1 MTEAAYTD
9 THRELVSHIR
19 YGYWF
24 NASCEKAYGRLDLL
38 LNVMQLVGG
47 SIAVVSILK
56 TSEALTTAM
65 AGILAFAAAVGL
77 LVQPSV
83 KAERHRQAKC
93 VFLELEGR
101 AWHLPTDALEQQLAR
116 TRQDAPAG
124 IALLAVPAFNAT
136 MRAIGQ
142 DEAQKPETI
151 WQRAFAAIA

>member
-1 MTEAAYTD
+1 MSESAYTE
-9 THRELVSHIR
+9 THRELVSHVR

-38 LNVMQLVGG
+38 LNVLQLVGG

-56 TSEALTTAM
+56 TSETLTALM
-65 AGILAFAAAVGL
+65 AGILAFAAAVAL

-93 VFLELEGR
+93 AFLDLEGR
-101 AWHLPTDALEQQLAR
+101 AWHVATDALEQQLAR
-116 TRQDAPAG
+116 ARQDAPIG
-124 IALLAVPAFNAT
+124 IDLLAVPAFNAT

-142 DEAQKPETI
+142 EDAQKPETI
-151 WQRAFAAIA
+151 WQRALAAVA